1 MVGTAG
7 ARSIIE
13 ERGAQAVL
21 IVNVIDRV
29 LGGSGLCS
37 SAEAGA
43 GHLRPSKA
51 VPASKSIMVVCP
63 ACAALN
69 MTCRLTTVSA
79 PTRYR

>member
-51 VPASKSIMVVCP
+51 VPASKSIMV
-63 ACAALN
+63 ALN
-69 MTCRLTTVSA
+69 MTCRLPPVPA
-79 PTRYR
+79 PTRHR